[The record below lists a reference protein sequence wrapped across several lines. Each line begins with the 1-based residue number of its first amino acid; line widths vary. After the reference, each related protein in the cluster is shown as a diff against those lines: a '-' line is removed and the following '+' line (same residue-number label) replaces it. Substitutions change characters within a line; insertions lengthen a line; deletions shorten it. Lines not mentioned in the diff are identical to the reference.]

1 MAKFLK
7 KVNSP
12 EDLKKLKISHLKAL
26 AQEIRDYI
34 IDVVS
39 KNGGHLAPNLGTVE
53 LTLALHYVF
62 NSPKDKIIWDVGH
75 QCYTHKIITGRR
87 DQFPTLRKFKGI
99 AGFPKR
105 KESPH
110 DFLDTGH
117 SSTSISAGLGMA
129 TAHRMKKD
137 PGKIVVVIGDGSITA
152 GLAFE
157 GLNNAGFQ
165 KEDLIVILND
175 NEMSIAPNV
184 GALSSFVSKRLTGTF
199 TRFIKKE
206 LESIANKLPG
216 GEGFINFLKKGEELL
231 KVAISPGALFTAL
244 NFEYIGPVNGH
255 DIETL
260 IDILKNIKKM
270 KGPILF
276 HVITKKGKGYPFAEK
291 DPEKF
296 HGVGPFDVKSGKVK
310 KSENDPPSYTEIF
323 GKTMLRL
330 AELEPRL
337 IAITAAMR
345 SGTGLKA
352 FSEKY
357 PERFFDVGICEQ
369 HAVTFAT
376 GLALEG
382 YIPVC
387 AIYSTFL
394 QRAYDQI
401 IHDVALNEAK
411 VIFAIDRAGLVGED
425 GPTHHGAFDLSY
437 LRAVPN
443 LIIMAPKDEN
453 ELQHML
459 YSALKYPGAVAVRYP
474 RGAGHG
480 VSLDWSFKELPLGK
494 AEVLKDGEDA
504 VIFAIGHVVYEAL
517 KAADMLKERGYS
529 VAVVNARFLK
539 PLDED
544 LICEY
549 ASRTK
554 RVITVEENTILG
566 GFGSAVAELLLEKG
580 ISNVKF
586 KRIGLPDEFVE
597 HGELPILR
605 KICGLTTEHI
615 FSQLLEIFS
624 QD

>member
-12 EDLKKLKISHLKAL
+12 QDLKKLKLSHLKAL
-26 AQEIRDYI
+26 SQEIRDYI

-62 NSPKDKIIWDVGH
+62 DSPKDKIVWDVGH

-87 DQFPTLRKFKGI
+87 DVFPTLRKFKGI

-105 KESPH
+105 EESPH
-110 DFLDTGH
+110 DVLDTGH

-129 TAHRMKKD
+129 TAMRMKKEK
-137 PGKIVVVIGDGSITA
+137 GKVVVVIGDGSITA

-199 TRFIKKE
+199 TRFIKRE
-206 LESIANKLPG
+206 LEALAQKFPG
-216 GEGFINFLKKGEELL
+216 GEGIISFLKKGEELL

-244 NFEYIGPVNGH
+244 NFEYIGPVSGH

-291 DPEKF
+291 DPETF
-296 HGVGPFDVKSGKVK
+296 HGVGPFDVKTGKVL
-310 KSENDPPSYTEIF
+310 KSENSPPSYTEIF

-330 AELEPRL
+330 AEIEPRL

-345 SGTGLKA
+345 SGTGLKP

-357 PERFFDVGICEQ
+357 PDRFFDVGICEQ

-382 YIPVC
+382 FIPVC

-401 IHDVALNEAK
+401 IHDVALNKAK

-425 GPTHHGAFDLSY
+425 GPTHHGAFDLTF

-443 LIIMAPKDEN
+443 LTLMVPKDEN

-459 YSALKYPGAVAVRYP
+459 YSALKYQGAVAVRYP
-474 RGAGHG
+474 RGAGEG
-480 VSLDWSFKELPLGK
+480 VSLDWSFRELPFGK
-494 AEVLKDGEDA
+494 AEVLREGKD
-504 VIFAIGHVVYEAL
+504 VLLIGVGPIVYQAL
-517 KAADMLKERGYS
+517 KAAEILEKDGIS
-529 VAVVNARFLK
+529 ACVVNARFVK
-539 PLDED
+539 PLDEETI
-544 LICEY
+544 LSLAEKIG
-549 ASRTK
+549 
-554 RVITVEENTILG
+554 RVLTLEENTLLG
-566 GFGSAVAELLLEKG
+566 GFGSAVAELILE
-580 ISNVKF
+580 NLDRPVRF
-586 KRIGLPDEFVE
+586 KRIALPDRFVE
-597 HGELPILR
+597 HGDLATLR
-605 KICGLTTEHI
+605 KICGLTAENI
-615 FSQLLEIFS
+615 VSQVLGLLR
-624 QD
+624 